1 MPERSFALKGRKGS
15 KKVEEIEKQ
24 RDKSSKKVG
33 CPWRIVINK
42 QAKSIVWKVTTVILE
57 HQNHEEIQTA
67 TKITPEIQDQIKGL
81 KSHWLQPSMIKG
93 VLQNQGINL
102 TSNQIANATRKEN
115 VMKNKQILEEIPL

>member
-1 MPERSFALKGRKGS
+1 
-15 KKVEEIEKQ
+15 V
-24 RDKSSKKVG
+24 RDAGEVFCPSKKVG

-57 HQNHEEIQTA
+57 HQNHEEIQPA